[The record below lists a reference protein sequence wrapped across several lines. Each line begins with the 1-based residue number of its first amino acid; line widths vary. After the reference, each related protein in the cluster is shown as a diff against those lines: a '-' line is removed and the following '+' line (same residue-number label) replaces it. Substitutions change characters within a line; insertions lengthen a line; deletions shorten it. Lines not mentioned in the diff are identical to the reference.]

1 MSGAIYKRLHFVA
14 DILCSI
20 FYATMV
26 SDSVNRRTD
35 NTMSYR
41 NKVKRTMMYKKLYTK
56 LKIEQHVH
64 QSCYSCFKLGD
75 MSKDR
80 ATRPSIV
87 LLSFQTQWYVMNE
100 ERFGLW
106 LQQVEHI
113 HGHLW
118 QKYSVTVNQVMMATI
133 TLSKWW
139 LHLSH

>member
-1 MSGAIYKRLHFVA
+1 MFHF
-14 DILCSI
+14 LCNHGFKGVIRFRKSKDRQ
-20 FYATMV
+20 Y
-26 SDSVNRRTD
+26 N
-35 NTMSYR
+35 NLQK
-41 NKVKRTMMYKKLYTK
+41 KVKRTMMYKKLYTK

-80 ATRPSIV
+80 ATRASVV
-87 LLSFQTQWYVMNE
+87 LLLFQTQWYVMNE

-133 TLSKWW
+133 KLSKWW
-139 LHLSH
+139 LDLSH